1 MQNAKGGDVGAFD
14 KDNKFQMLDAESSS
28 CASSQNSA
36 ALDAISENS
45 FFDDNREFQG
55 IIIDKIRDVKY
66 IISMV
71 MDRIQSNA
79 LVLYNM

>member
-14 KDNKFQMLDAESSS
+14 KDNKFQMLDGESSS